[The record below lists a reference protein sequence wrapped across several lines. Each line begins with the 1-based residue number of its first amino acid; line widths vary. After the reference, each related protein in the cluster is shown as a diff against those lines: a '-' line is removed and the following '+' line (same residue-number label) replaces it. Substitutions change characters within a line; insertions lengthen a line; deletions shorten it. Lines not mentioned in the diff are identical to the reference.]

1 VADLPSERVAA
12 ELRARIVDGELGPG
26 DRLPSARALAAE
38 HGIALSTAARALTLL
53 RDGGW
58 AHTVPRVGSVVA
70 DRDGPAPVPRRRA
83 GVPTRADVAAVAIEL
98 ADADGLATLSMR
110 RVATAV
116 GLPTMSLY
124 RLVRGKEDLVVAM
137 VDAVFAAAALPPGA
151 GAWRPRLEALAR
163 RQWRL
168 HRRHPWL
175 ARALSLSRP
184 QASPALLHLADAEL
198 AALEQVVDDPVTRF
212 DLHIVLTSFVRG
224 MAVDLAA
231 ELDAEADTGIDADTW
246 ADQDPALRENLRRHG
261 GPALRRVG
269 DYPYDLQ
276 RIFDTGLTTLL
287 DGFER
292 RAGVDVSAV
301 GHRRH

>member
-1 VADLPSERVAA
+1 MEDLPSERVAA
-12 ELRARIVDGELGPG
+12 ALRARIVDGELGPG
-26 DRLPSARALAAE
+26 DRLPSARAVAAE
-38 HGIALSTAARALTLL
+38 HGIALSTAARALRLL

-58 AHTVPRVGSVVA
+58 VTTVPRVGSVVVERA
-70 DRDGPAPVPRRRA
+70 DAAPTRRRPVGA
-83 GVPTRADVAAVAIEL
+83 PTREDAVAVAIEL

-110 RVATAV
+110 RVAAGV

-137 VDAVFAAAALPPGA
+137 VDAVFAAAALPPGS
-151 GAWRPRLEALAR
+151 GTWRVRLEALAR

-184 QASPALLHLADAEL
+184 QASPALLRLAEAEL
-198 AALEQVVDDPVTRF
+198 AALEEVVADPVTSF
-212 DLHIVLTSFVRG
+212 DLHLVLTSFVRG

-231 ELDAEADTGIDADTW
+231 EVDAEADTGIDADTW
-246 ADQDPALRENLRRHG
+246 VDHDPALREALRRHA

-276 RIFDTGLTTLL
+276 RIFDTGLTALL
-287 DGFER
+287 DGFGTLAR
-292 RAGVDVSAV
+292 
-301 GHRRH
+301 